1 MNDLLVSALPKDLAD
16 ADSLIE
22 PGNGNTPLVL
32 ETTSSLEGLQ
42 SVEQRNVLNIIDQ
55 LRKCGL
61 ESTLSLPQLV
71 VCGDQSAGKSSV
83 LEALTEVPFPR
94 NDNLCTRFAT
104 EIILR
109 RATSDTI
116 TIKVIPDAERPQA
129 ERDHIESFQES
140 ISDFEELPSLMDKAT
155 TRMGINQNPLSKSK
169 AFAKDVL
176 SIEIEGPSRPQLTLV
191 DLPGLIQ
198 TETRGV
204 SEEDVQLVTEI
215 TDHYISQPRTICL
228 AVVSAGND
236 YANQGILKKVRK
248 VDPEGNRT
256 LGIITKPD
264 RLPSGSGSEQAF
276 LGLARNED
284 IFFKLGWH
292 VLKNR
297 SYEEG
302 SSSFEQR
309 NMSEI
314 RYFRKSNFSTL
325 PKECVGITSLRD
337 RLSQLL
343 FDHVKQE
350 LPKLRKDLEE
360 AFTDTQLLLD
370 AMGNRR
376 ATPQECKAFLSQL
389 SLDLYEVGKAAVN
402 GHYEGEYFAHDK
414 DQTFLVESNTTIRR
428 LRAVIQYKN
437 AEFSNL
443 LRIRGYKYH
452 IGERK
457 EAEVDGE
464 VTDKVKIDSEAVKI
478 DVGPMVSIA
487 EPTTPTHWS
496 KPRAMDWVRR
506 VLVRTRGK
514 ELPGNF
520 NPLLIGEL
528 FWEQSSKWQRMA
540 EHHVE
545 DIADVCTRF
554 LDALLREKCPKDVH
568 IRLWSPKI
576 EDALTS
582 RFDGSAREIEK
593 IMEDIKSYPITYNH
607 YYTDTIKKRRRE
619 REEKRL
625 ANCIDN
631 ATQHVL
637 LPGCNS
643 NHTSAQVDSGRAAR
657 EYSDAVDPDM
667 ENHTCEEAL
676 DCLYSIYKVS
686 EVVFSPGRL
695 SFAYFA

>member
-1 MNDLLVSALPKDLAD
+1 MNDLLMSALPEDLVD
-16 ADSLIE
+16 ADSFIE

-32 ETTSSLEGLQ
+32 ETTLSLEGLQ

-109 RATSDTI
+109 RAPSDAI
-116 TIKVIPDAERPQA
+116 TINVIPDAERPQA
-129 ERDHIESFQES
+129 ERDHIEAFQES
-140 ISDFEELPSLMDKAT
+140 ISNFEELPSLMDKAT

-360 AFTDTQLLLD
+360 AFTDTQLLLN
-370 AMGNRR
+370 AMGSRR

-414 DQTFLVESNTTIRR
+414 DQTFSVESNTTIRR

-443 LRIRGYKYH
+443 LRTRGYKYH
-452 IGERK
+452 IGERE
-457 EAEVDGE
+457 EAKVEGE
-464 VTDKVKIDSEAVKI
+464 VTGKVGIHGEAVKI

-487 EPTTPTHWS
+487 EPTPPTHWS

-506 VLVRTRGK
+506 VLIRTRGK

-554 LDALLREKCPKDVH
+554 LDALLREKCPKDLH
-568 IRLWSPKI
+568 IRLWSSKL

-619 REEKRL
+619 REENCL

-676 DCLYSIYKVS
+676 DCLHSIYKVS
-686 EVVFSPGRL
+686 EVVLSPGRL

>member
-1 MNDLLVSALPKDLAD
+1 
-16 ADSLIE
+16 
-22 PGNGNTPLVL
+22 
-32 ETTSSLEGLQ
+32 
-42 SVEQRNVLNIIDQ
+42 
-55 LRKCGL
+55 
-61 ESTLSLPQLV
+61 
-71 VCGDQSAGKSSV
+71 
-83 LEALTEVPFPR
+83 
-94 NDNLCTRFAT
+94 
-104 EIILR
+104 
-109 RATSDTI
+109 
-116 TIKVIPDAERPQA
+116 
-129 ERDHIESFQES
+129 
-140 ISDFEELPSLMDKAT
+140 
-155 TRMGINQNPLSKSK
+155 
-169 AFAKDVL
+169 
-176 SIEIEGPSRPQLTLV
+176 
-191 DLPGLIQ
+191 
-198 TETRGV
+198 
-204 SEEDVQLVTEI
+204 
-215 TDHYISQPRTICL
+215 
-228 AVVSAGND
+228 
-236 YANQGILKKVRK
+236 
-248 VDPEGNRT
+248 
-256 LGIITKPD
+256 
-264 RLPSGSGSEQAF
+264 
-276 LGLARNED
+276 
-284 IFFKLGWH
+284 
-292 VLKNR
+292 
-297 SYEEG
+297 
-302 SSSFEQR
+302 
-309 NMSEI
+309 MSEI

-414 DQTFLVESNTTIRR
+414 DQTFLVESNTTVRR

-443 LRIRGYKYH
+443 LRTRGYKYH

-457 EAEVDGE
+457 EANVDGE

-478 DVGPMVSIA
+478 DVGPLASIT
-487 EPTTPTHWS
+487 EPTPTHWS

-540 EHHVE
+540 EHHVA

-568 IRLWSPKI
+568 IRLWSSKL

-582 RFDGSAREIEK
+582 RFDSSAREIEK

-619 REEKRL
+619 REEKCL

-631 ATQHVL
+631 ATQHIL
-637 LPGCNS
+637 LPGCSS
-643 NHTSAQVDSGRAAR
+643 NHTSAQVDSGRAVR

-686 EVVFSPGRL
+686 EVVLSPG
-695 SFAYFA
+695 